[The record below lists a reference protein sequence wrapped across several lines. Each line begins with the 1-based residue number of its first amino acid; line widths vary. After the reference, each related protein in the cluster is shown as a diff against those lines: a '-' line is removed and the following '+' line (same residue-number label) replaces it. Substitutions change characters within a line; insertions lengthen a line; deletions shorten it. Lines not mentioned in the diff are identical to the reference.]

1 MNTMRRGLC
10 LVILCMFILS
20 TVPIQAEESTSP
32 SVMIAT
38 HWLPSDGAAN
48 DHAYLLTFSDNGSYG
63 MDISMLHQRNQVAL
77 ETDHQIEWGHE
88 NGLRTA
94 MLTFNTSLQWGDTID
109 LGVDITSHNTMPITV
124 STERSMVVGVWN
136 QPMDDH
142 EVLLST
148 TWSMDQNYTTEE
160 GEQRF
165 SLVFDGQG
173 WQQRTGDVLN
183 SWELGNGTFQ
193 TLESTEDGQTDL
205 DLVFTQLW
213 KNETIVGGVLTSQIF
228 DARGFGSL
236 DTTVIDGETVTVI
249 HADVSQAHLNR
260 SLIEGVIEESLLLEA
275 TGDLNVTEDVDN
287 SSLNIDGELSVFYF
301 QYHDVD
307 GERVLQHTQFE
318 AMADFVL
325 IDDGT
330 RLDVSL
336 DGFTSLE
343 HWEDGVRVQ
352 HHEELYGTGTF
363 GFEDQDENSSVTVNG
378 SILDL
383 HTKIVNG
390 TTLIDD
396 LHVDGTLSGDVQG
409 TFGVLRGI
417 EETGPQANATEEVFL
432 VNVIHQESWFNIT
445 GINGGNFFDGA
456 GLGATHNE
464 TWDYQVVNSDWDNR
478 TVRLVWRETG
488 ADASE
493 GDERPERSPIQQNAS
508 APEAEDGLGDL
519 TVGRETGLMPI
530 PMAQDDRMRLDG
542 QDGLTLT
549 ITAGT
554 SRIDTRDNHNLSVI
568 EWSGTYGGSG
578 ESGQASGTIVSVGPL
593 QGLLSST
600 TRSLDIPFGE
610 SNQTVTVVESQ
621 YLERVL
627 SPAIVSEDDNSPPVI
642 GELRLQEGLVL
653 GEGGSI
659 AHLEV
664 IVQDS
669 EWNLETVE
677 VDLSPI
683 GGDVVSLNDRGLEGD
698 LSIGDD
704 VYTTAII
711 VQGLELGEVVV
722 NVTAS
727 DGFGASSSASGS
739 ILVVNQ
745 APRITSLELV
755 PSSLERGQSIVLN
768 VEAYD
773 GHGVE
778 SVNLDL
784 REFGGTVIE
793 LNKSGNV
800 WATMAPMPLGMT
812 PGEQNLLLALTDQAG
827 ASASYRTWR
836 QSSGAV
842 GHAFFG
848 PHYVNGGSESPIEV
862 TILNDRP
869 TINTEPF
876 SIVKG
881 ELELV
886 PYSVHVS
893 DPDGI
898 ERVQI
903 NMGVYS
909 PVGVTSWVLMH
920 DDGFN
925 GGDEVAGDGNY
936 TALLSVR
943 AGTPL
948 GFHEVSLRAF
958 DTYGEVNLGDAVIEL
973 SEADAPVDDV
983 QGLSGAV
990 LVVLGVGVL
999 LAAGLVIALLMRSND
1014 GEDGKNDR
1022 FGMQ

>member
-1 MNTMRRGLC
+1 MNSMRRGLC
-10 LVILCMFILS
+10 VGLLCMFILS
-20 TVPIQAEESTSP
+20 TMPIQAEEATAP
-32 SVMIAT
+32 SVDINT
-38 HWLPSDGAAN
+38 HWLPSGNGAN
-48 DHAYLLTFSDNGSYG
+48 EHAYLLTFSDNGTYG
-63 MDISMLHQRNQVAL
+63 LDINMLHQRDQVAL
-77 ETDHQIEWGHE
+77 DTDHQLEWGHE
-88 NGLRTA
+88 DGMRTA
-94 MLTFNTSLQWGDTID
+94 LLTFNTSLQWGDTID
-109 LGVDITSHNTMPITV
+109 LGVDITSHNTMPISV
-124 STERSMVVGVWN
+124 SKERSMVVGVWN

-148 TWSMDQNYTTEE
+148 SWSMDQNYTTEE

-173 WQQRTGDVLN
+173 WQQRTGEVLN
-183 SWELGNGTFQ
+183 SWELGNGSFQ
-193 TLESTEDGQTDL
+193 TLESTDDGQTDL

-213 KNETIVGGVLTSQIF
+213 KNETIVGGILTSQIF
-228 DARGFGSL
+228 DARGYGSL
-236 DTTVIDGETVTVI
+236 DTTVLDGETVTVI

-275 TGDLNVTEDVDN
+275 TGDLNVSEDDDN

-301 QYHDVD
+301 QYHDID
-307 GERVLQHTQFE
+307 GERILQRTQFE

-336 DGFTSLE
+336 DGFTTLE
-343 HWEDGVRVQ
+343 HWEEGVRIQ
-352 HHEELYGTGTF
+352 HHEELYGSGTF
-363 GFEDQDENSSVTVNG
+363 GFEDQDENASVMVNG

-417 EETGPQANATEEVFL
+417 EETGLQANATEEVFM
-432 VNVIHQESWFNIT
+432 VNVIYQESWFNIT

-508 APEAEDGLGDL
+508 APQAEDGLGDL

-530 PMAQDDRMRLDG
+530 PMVQHDRLRLDE

-549 ITAGT
+549 VSAGIP
-554 SRIDTRDNHNLSVI
+554 RIDTRDGHNLSVI
-568 EWSGTYGGSG
+568 EWSGSYGGSG

-600 TRSLDIPFGE
+600 ERTLSIPFGE
-610 SNQTVTVVESQ
+610 SNETVTVVESQ

-627 SPAIVSEDDNSPPVI
+627 SPSIVSEDENSPPVI
-642 GELRLQEGLVL
+642 GELRLQEGLIL

-664 IVQDS
+664 VVQDS

-677 VDLSPI
+677 VDLRPI
-683 GGDVVSLNDRGLEGD
+683 GGDIVALNDRGLEGD
-698 LSIGDD
+698 LAVGDD
-704 VYTTAII
+704 VFTTAIV
-711 VQGLELGEVVV
+711 VQGLEVGDVIL

-727 DGFGASSSASGS
+727 DAFGASSSASGS

-745 APRITSLELV
+745 APRMTSVELV
-755 PSSLERGQSIVLN
+755 PSTLERGQSIVLN
-768 VEAYD
+768 IEAYD

-784 REFGGTVIE
+784 REYGGPVIS

-800 WATMAPMPLGMT
+800 WATMASMPVGMT
-812 PGEQNLLLALTDQAG
+812 PGDQSLLVSLTDQLG
-827 ASASYRTWR
+827 ASGSYRTWM
-836 QSSGAV
+836 QTSEAV
-842 GHAFFG
+842 GHPFFG
-848 PHYVNGGSESPIEV
+848 PHHVNGGGESSIEV

-869 TINTEPF
+869 TIVTQPF
-876 SIVKG
+876 AINKG
-881 ELELV
+881 DLENI
-886 PYSVHVS
+886 PYSVTVS

-909 PVGVTSWVLMH
+909 PVGITSWVLMY
-920 DDGFN
+920 DDGLN

-948 GFHEVSLRAF
+948 GFHEISLRAF
-958 DTYGEVNLGDAVIEL
+958 DVYGEVNLGDAVIEL
-973 SEADAPVDDV
+973 SQSDSPVDGSG
-983 QGLSGAV
+983 GLSLAV
-990 LVVLGVGVL
+990 LAVVGVGIL
-999 LAAGLVIALLMRSND
+999 LAAGLVLALLMRSNEGND
-1014 GEDGKNDR
+1014 GGNDR